1 MHKNHLMPFLMVTT
15 LLILPFNVL
24 VTTSS
29 EESTKCEGL
38 SCTNS
43 WSGSV
48 DQVVILRESTAIWC
62 EVCAEVDPVISQ
74 FIEDRP
80 GQVTQIALHPD
91 DGVDFLGNRV
101 ATQQSWKMGQ
111 NPLESEYPTIWMGN
125 QQPSS
130 GLITRNAL
138 HKGFLSAAGNSQQEI
153 TITTNN
159 RTESDYLNDEFWPLE
174 IHAYL
179 PTTSGTF
186 TFIITEDEVEIE
198 KPELFN
204 GMQFHQGVAR
214 SGAVINSSSG
224 ELLFSEPVGA
234 WQLGNLSIQNDG
246 RTFVNLTYQF
256 PVNQGIVVDNSKLS
270 IIVED
275 SEGVAIAAA
284 TTPRVVVMSDS
295 SHSSTTKISLSL
307 MLVGLLL
314 ASPLLN
320 GKKTAKTEI
329 KEKIAAESEE

>member
-1 MHKNHLMPFLMVTT
+1 MHKNHLVALLMATT
-15 LLILPFNVL
+15 LLILPFNTL
-24 VTTSS
+24 LTTAS
-29 EESTKCEGL
+29 EESAKCEGL

-62 EVCAEVDPVISQ
+62 EVCAEVDPVISE
-74 FIEDRP
+74 FVEGRP
-80 GQVTQIALHPD
+80 GQVTRIALHPD
-91 DGVDFLGNRV
+91 DGIDLLGNRV

-153 TITTNN
+153 SINTHN
-159 RTESDYLNDEFWPLE
+159 RTESGDLGDGFWPLE
-174 IHAYL
+174 IQTYL
-179 PTTSGTF
+179 PTTGGTF
-186 TFIITEDEVEIE
+186 TFIITEDQVEIE

-204 GMQFHQGVAR
+204 GIRFHQGVAR
-214 SGAVINSSSG
+214 SAAVINSSSG
-224 ELLFSEPVGA
+224 ELLFSEPAGA
-234 WQLGNLSIQNDG
+234 WKLGGFSIQSDG
-246 RTFVNLTYQF
+246 ITFVNLTYQF
-256 PVNQGIVVDNSKLS
+256 PNDQGVVVNNSKLS
-270 IIVED
+270 IIAED

-284 TTPRVVVMSDS
+284 TTPRVLIMSNP
-295 SHSSTTKISLSL
+295 SHSSTVKIGLSL

-320 GKKTAKTEI
+320 SKKTTRNDI
-329 KEKIAAESEE
+329 KEQVAAESEE